1 MKKNT
6 LLVLIFFVF
15 LLCCNFLKN
24 PIREGQVS
32 GPVVDPKGGSG
43 GKTPW
48 KVSVDTKGDL
58 VFSYIDKEISK
69 LTKAGEWSSQ
79 RCRAGMWNLRDSRI
93 GIPGRGDINLHTD
106 GWFRALNYNAPEL
119 TAGRHKITDY
129 GKGGWA
135 GRNLWYGGS
144 AGGRL
149 HRG

>member
-32 GPVVDPKGGSG
+32 GTVVDPKGGSG

-58 VFSYIDKEISK
+58 VFSYNDKEISK

-119 TAGRHKITDY
+119 TAGRHKAEDY

-135 GRNLWYGGS
+135 GRNLWYAGS
-144 AGGRL
+144 SGGRL

>member
-32 GPVVDPKGGSG
+32 GTVVDPKGGSG

-48 KVSVDTKGDL
+48 KVGVDTKGDL
-58 VFSYIDKEISK
+58 VFSYNDKEISK
-69 LTKAGEWSSQ
+69 LTKAGEWSSP

-119 TAGRHKITDY
+119 TAGRHKAEDY

-135 GRNLWYGGS
+135 GRNLWYAGS
-144 AGGRL
+144 SGGRL

>member
-6 LLVLIFFVF
+6 LFILIVLVF
-15 LLCCNFLKN
+15 LFVCNFLGN
-24 PIREGQVS
+24 PLREGQVS
-32 GPVVDPKGGSG
+32 GSIIDTAGGSG

-48 KVSVDTKGDL
+48 KVNVDTKGDL
-58 VFSYIDKEISK
+58 VFSYNDKEISK

>member
-6 LLVLIFFVF
+6 LLVLIFFAF

-24 PIREGQVS
+24 PIREGQIS
-32 GPVVDPKGGSG
+32 GSVIDTKGGSG

-48 KVSVDTKGDL
+48 KVNVDTKGDL
-58 VFSYIDKEISK
+58 VFTYADKEISK
-69 LTKAGEWSSQ
+69 LTKTGEWSSP
-79 RCRAGMWNLRDSRI
+79 RCKAGLWNLRDSRI

-119 TAGRHKITDY
+119 TAGRHKIADY
-129 GKGGWA
+129 GKGGFA